1 MSKRNVEAEMEQD
14 TILGIA
20 PVLPNERKYGFLDFF
35 LMISGYAIATW
46 CYTQGAYSA
55 QLVNFKQMTLG
66 TFGIS
71 LLILP
76 IVSLPVIMSVRYGID
91 VWVWLKTIFGA
102 NACKVLAVAAVA
114 ANFPWYAVASSM
126 FGTSMANLLKFAGVE
141 LDPKFYPLLGCC
153 SIIIGTLIALAGNNA
168 IRIMTRI
175 MVPAMLGV
183 GIIVVIIALT
193 SVPLSDIMAYQ
204 PDTSSYSNSL
214 EGYMV
219 AGEGVIAFSFSWT
232 AAMFVMPR
240 LCKKEKSGFWATT
253 LSYGVVAPFFIFA
266 GGVMAIA
273 LFVKTGTYAEDPTY
287 ILAQLA
293 SPAVALLSLVLVGFA
308 NIGTQAVG
316 SNMNAIVL
324 KSAFPKV
331 KYSTMVII
339 LGIYVGLL
347 TIWDQVVTYF
357 GSFLAIETYLYAPMM
372 SILFVD
378 FFFLKKQKISL
389 RDAYQLDG
397 AENSKYRFHKG
408 FNLVGLICLA
418 VGVACGCLVFNPIT
432 GSIHSDIFY
441 YVSGSG
447 VTFVSA
453 GVLYFLV
460 CQIPAV
466 KKYMGFTAVKER
478 EEERTLRQSDSPAE

>member
-1 MSKRNVEAEMEQD
+1 MKKHNVEAEMEQD

-20 PVLPNERKYGFLDFF
+20 PVLPKERKYGFLDFF

-91 VWVWLKTIFGA
+91 VWVWLKSIFGD
-102 NACKVLAVAAVA
+102 NACKILAVAAVA

-126 FGTSMANLLKFAGVE
+126 FGTSMANLLKFAGID

-168 IRIMTRI
+168 IRRMTRI

-193 SVPLSDIMAYQ
+193 SVPMGDIIAYQ
-204 PDTSSYSNSL
+204 PETTAENPL
-214 EGYMV
+214 EGYMI

-273 LFVKTGTYAEDPTY
+273 LYVKTGTYADDPTY
-287 ILAQLA
+287 ILSQLA
-293 SPAVALLSLVLVGFA
+293 SPAVALFSLILVGFA

-347 TIWDQVVTYF
+347 TIWDQVVAYF

-378 FFFLKKQKISL
+378 FFFIKKQKISL

-397 AENSKYRFHKG
+397 AEKSKYRFHKG

-418 VGVACGCLVFNPIT
+418 VGVASGCLVFNPIT

-447 VTFVSA
+447 VTFITA

-466 KKYMGFTAVKER
+466 KKYMGLDAVKEI
-478 EEERTLRQSDSPAE
+478 EGTSQQSDSDVE

>member
-20 PVLPNERKYGFLDFF
+20 PVLPKERKYGFLDFF

-55 QLVNFKQMTLG
+55 QLVDFKQMTLG

-91 VWVWLKTIFGA
+91 VWVWLKSIFGN

-126 FGTSMANLLKFAGVE
+126 FGTSMANLLSFAGIN
-141 LDPKFYPLLGCC
+141 LDEKLYPLLGCV

-168 IRIMTRI
+168 IKYMTRI

-193 SVPLSDIMAYQ
+193 SVPMSDIMAYK
-204 PDTSSYSNSL
+204 PETDPSAHPL
-214 EGYMV
+214 EGYMI
-219 AGEGVIAFSFSWT
+219 AGEGVIAFAFSWT

-240 LCKKEKSGFWATT
+240 LCKKEKSAYWATT
-253 LSYGVVAPFFIFA
+253 LSYGAVAPFFIFA

-273 LFVKTGTYAEDPTY
+273 LYVKTGTYAEDPTH

-293 SPAVALLSLVLVGFA
+293 SPGVALLSLVLVGFA

-347 TIWDQVVTYF
+347 TIWDQVVAYF

-378 FFFLKKQKISL
+378 FFFIKKQKISL

-397 AENSKYRFHKG
+397 EKTGKYRFHKG
-408 FNLVGLICLA
+408 FNIVGLCCLA
-418 VGVACGCLVFNPIT
+418 VGVICGCLVFNPIT

-447 VTFVSA
+447 VTFISA
-453 GVLYFLV
+453 GILYFAV
-460 CQIPAV
+460 CQIPAIR
-466 KKYMGFTAVKER
+466 KYMGLDNAKEL
-478 EEERTLRQSDSPAE
+478 ETKK

>member
-20 PVLPNERKYGFLDFF
+20 PVLPKERKYGFLDFF

-55 QLVNFKQMTLG
+55 QLVDFKQMTLG

-91 VWVWLKTIFGA
+91 VWVWLKSIFGN
-102 NACKVLAVAAVA
+102 NACKILAVAAVA

-126 FGTSMANLLKFAGVE
+126 FGTSMANLLSFAGVN
-141 LDPKFYPLLGCC
+141 LDEKFYPLLGCV
-153 SIIIGTLIALAGNNA
+153 SIILGTLIALAGNNA
-168 IRIMTRI
+168 IKYMTRI

-193 SVPLSDIMAYQ
+193 SVPMGDIIAYK
-204 PDTSSYSNSL
+204 PETDPNAHPL

-219 AGEGVIAFSFSWT
+219 AGEGVIAFAFSWT

-240 LCKKEKSGFWATT
+240 LCKKEKSAYWATT
-253 LSYGVVAPFFIFA
+253 LSYGAVAPFFIFA

-273 LFVKTGTYAEDPTY
+273 LYVKTGSYAEDPTY
-287 ILAQLA
+287 ILSQLA
-293 SPAVALLSLVLVGFA
+293 SPGVALLSLVLVGFA

-347 TIWDQVVTYF
+347 TIWDQVVAYF

-378 FFFLKKQKISL
+378 FFFIKKQKISL

-397 AENSKYRFHKG
+397 EKNSKYRFHKG
-408 FNLVGLICLA
+408 FNIVGLCCLA
-418 VGVACGCLVFNPIT
+418 IGVICGCLVFNPIT

-453 GVLYFLV
+453 GVLYFIV

-466 KKYMGFTAVKER
+466 KKYMGLETIKKSENN
-478 EEERTLRQSDSPAE
+478 